1 VNGNEVSGRGQVKGL
16 IPLPAFNLPL
26 IGPWRDPIRSGRV
39 TRNPPR
45 VTRNDDEALDRG
57 RKKEDGAGMN
67 HMRRGSR
74 SFTLVEILVVVSI
87 IGLLAGLAIPAVGG
101 ALSSAKRAKVTSMAN
116 QIRVAVNQF
125 YTEYGFYPTNR
136 DFDQQGVGRTT
147 AEFSLILIGDSNN
160 SVALSQNPR
169 RLAFLEVPNDF
180 TSNNTVVT
188 RGILTPV
195 GYFKGSARSNFS
207 VSVDHNYDGVVRVT
221 NNGVGTNYNATVH
234 VWFPDNR
241 DTRKTV
247 GTWR

>member
-1 VNGNEVSGRGQVKGL
+1 VQGSAPGQASSLRVRSVWL
-16 IPLPAFNLPL
+16 
-26 IGPWRDPIRSGRV
+26 DP
-39 TRNPPR
+39 
-45 VTRNDDEALDRG
+45 G
-57 RKKEDGAGMN
+57 RKKGNGIPMRCAG
-67 HMRRGSR
+67 RKID

-116 QIRVAVNQF
+116 QIRIAVTQF

-136 DFDQQGVGRTT
+136 DFDQQGIGRTT
-147 AEFSLILIGDSNN
+147 AEFSQILIGDSNN

-180 TSNNTVVT
+180 TSNNSVAT

-195 GYFKGSARSNFS
+195 GYFKGNARSNFS
-207 VSVDHNYDGVVRVT
+207 VSVDHNYDGQVRVT
-221 NNGVGTNYNATVH
+221 NNSVTTNYNATVH